1 MKRELEELEKKQEE
15 EKKREEELK
24 MQQQEEEEEEGDVIE
39 MDDATK
45 RAEEI
50 GYAKGLNRPPIFD

>member
-1 MKRELEELEKKQEE
+1 
-15 EKKREEELK
+15 
-24 MQQQEEEEEEGDVIE
+24 